1 MKRKLLTVLVA
12 NALAGSALA
21 QENMVVHGSASVGIQ
36 YVEHDAQDPSKLNEY
51 RDLKE
56 GESALFGFELRG
68 RSDTGHFNAY
78 GENLGA
84 DDQYLNL
91 TGGRFDSFKFRLY
104 SDQLRHNLGSGPGA
118 RSPFSGIG
126 GATITAPFPPLPSVP
141 SWNTFDHSYK
151 RQDTGG
157 FFEWQKLTPW
167 YFRVEANQIKRDGV
181 NVYAG
186 ANGTSPGNGFT
197 DLPVPIDWTQRNYS
211 AEVGHSTRRSHFA
224 VNLMY
229 STFENENEVL
239 RWSNRFYGNGL
250 DSTFL
255 PPENQMWRIA
265 LNGNLRQLP
274 LESTLAARFTYSQL
288 TNEVGMPTTLLTNT
302 AAPLPVTVGSFQA
315 TNPSSENFQG
325 DVTKMTLGLALNS
338 RLARAVD
345 SKVYFN
351 WVKEENDSTHIS
363 FNPAPGSGLRGGSGS
378 PIANCNAGTVSATNP
393 AGLVVPCTPELF
405 EYEKRQIGAEVGW
418 RVTPANKLTAGLEY
432 TDYERERAD
441 FQENEEYRVLAEWK
455 NSTFDWM
462 TSRLKYQYMHRTG
475 EFNPHPEVL
484 AANPM
489 DLFVRRFDVANVD
502 QNLFKAAFDFTP
514 APLFDLGVEVIYK
527 ENRYQ
532 DTPLGRTEDTRYEVY
547 GSIGYGDPKR
557 WRVHLFGDVEYV
569 KFDSRHRVGT
579 GNPDPATPPNA
590 TTYNWTSK
598 NEDDAWQVGI
608 GFDWA
613 VMTRLMLKASLIYAE
628 TDGHTDFT
636 VQPGGDPTPRPAIE
650 ASDDTTRVAFNL
662 RGIYELSRAW
672 QLTAGYA
679 YEKYRFSDIAYDG
692 TRYVVGALAS
702 NTSSIVTGQFS
713 FQNYEAHIAY
723 LVGKYRF

>member
-1 MKRKLLTVLVA
+1 M
-12 NALAGSALA
+12 
-21 QENMVVHGSASVGIQ
+21 
-36 YVEHDAQDPSKLNEY
+36 
-51 RDLKE
+51 
-56 GESALFGFELRG
+56 
-68 RSDTGHFNAY
+68 
-78 GENLGA
+78 
-84 DDQYLNL
+84 
-91 TGGRFDSFKFRLY
+91 
-104 SDQLRHNLGSGPGA
+104 
-118 RSPFSGIG
+118 
-126 GATITAPFPPLPSVP
+126 
-141 SWNTFDHSYK
+141 
-151 RQDTGG
+151 
-157 FFEWQKLTPW
+157 
-167 YFRVEANQIKRDGV
+167 
-181 NVYAG
+181 
-186 ANGTSPGNGFT
+186 
-197 DLPVPIDWTQRNYS
+197 
-211 AEVGHSTRRSHFA
+211 
-224 VNLMY
+224 
-229 STFENENEVL
+229 
-239 RWSNRFYGNGL
+239 
-250 DSTFL
+250 
-255 PPENQMWRIA
+255 
-265 LNGNLRQLP
+265 
-274 LESTLAARFTYSQL
+274 
-288 TNEVGMPTTLLTNT
+288 
-302 AAPLPVTVGSFQA
+302 
-315 TNPSSENFQG
+315 
-325 DVTKMTLGLALNS
+325 
-338 RLARAVD
+338 
-345 SKVYFN
+345 YFN

-363 FNPAPGSGLRGGSGS
+363 FNPPPNAVSGLRGGATG
-378 PIANCNAGTVSATNP
+378 ANVNCDA
-393 AGLVVPCTPELF
+393 AGLNPCTPELF
-405 EYEKRQIGAEVGW
+405 EYEKRQIGAELGW

-441 FQENEEYRVLAEWK
+441 FQENEEYRVFAEWK

-502 QNLFKAAFDFTP
+502 QNLVKAAFDFTP

-547 GSIGYGDPKR
+547 GSVGYGDPKR

-598 NEDDAWQVGI
+598 NEDDSWQVGI

-636 VQPGGDPTPRPAIE
+636 VQAGGDPTPRPAIE

-723 LVGKYRF
+723 LVGKYRFCTALPRRAGQPGRAAVRYTIELVCNLQGETRMKATDHCHSGRGVRRRRGARAVGRRRSENQGLQQLPRSRQEEGRALVQGHRRQEEGPGGRARRQAEGRQGPSQGRRLRGRAEGRGRARYDDEVKLEVCAYRIALGSPAARRLALSRRPRRRTARKSSNRPASVAMAPGRAARRRSATRRPGASARRRGFRASRRARSRASATCRRTAATRAFRTSSSRAASPTWSTSRAASGPSLRALAS

>member
-12 NALAGSALA
+12 NALAASALA
-21 QENMVVHGSASVGIQ
+21 QEDMVVHGSASFGIQ

-68 RSDTGHFNAY
+68 RSDTSHFNAY

-91 TGGRFDSFKFRLY
+91 TGGRYDSFKFRLY

-126 GATITAPFPPLPSVP
+126 GATITAPFPLPAVP

-157 FFEWQKLTPW
+157 FFEWQKLSPW
-167 YFRVEANQIKRDGV
+167 YFRVEANQIKRDGI

-239 RWSNRFYGNGL
+239 RWSNRYFGNQL
-250 DSTFL
+250 DSTYL

-274 LESTLAARFTYSQL
+274 LNSTLAARFTYSNL
-288 TNEVGMPTTLLTNT
+288 TNEVGMPGTQLSIP
-302 AAPLPVTVGSFQA
+302 AGVGSFQL
-315 TNPSSENFQG
+315 TNPSSGTFEG
-325 DVTKMTLGLALNS
+325 DITKWTLGLALNS
-338 RLARAVD
+338 QLARSLD
-345 SKVYFN
+345 TKVYFN
-351 WVKEENDSTHIS
+351 WVKEENDSTRMS
-363 FNPAPGSGLRGGSGS
+363 FNPAPNAVSGLRGGATG
-378 PIANCNAGTVSATNP
+378 ANVNCDA
-393 AGLVVPCTPELF
+393 AGLNPCTPELF
-405 EYEKRQIGAEVGW
+405 EYEKRQIGAEAGW

-441 FQENEEYRVLAEWK
+441 FQENEETRVFAEWK

-475 EFNPHPEVL
+475 DFHPHPEVL

-502 QNLFKAAFDFTP
+502 QNLVKAAFDFTP
-514 APLFDLGVEVIYK
+514 APLLDLGIEVIYK
-527 ENRYQ
+527 ENRYK
-532 DTPLGRTEDTRYEVY
+532 DTPLGRTEDTRHEVY
-547 GSIGYGDPKR
+547 GSVGYGDPKR

-579 GNPDPATPPNA
+579 GNPDPATPPTA

-598 NEDDAWQVGI
+598 NEDDSWQVGI

-636 VQPGGDPTPRPAIE
+636 VQPGGDPAPRPPIE

-679 YEKYRFSDIAYDG
+679 YEKYRYSDIAYDG
-692 TRYVVGALAS
+692 TRYVVGSLAAVP

-723 LVGKYRF
+723 LVAKYRF